1 MNQGT
6 HPEELPAEVLDD
18 VASVVGAEVTLLS
31 RLPGG
36 VNGGAMRVQ
45 LAGRANAVLKAVPR
59 AHPNHLDETL
69 RAQRVVEHMR
79 RRGYPT
85 PAWLGVG
92 ATATH
97 VWHLMDFVDAAP
109 APELTPSLVEQL
121 MEIIELQAG
130 QASEPYDHWSYA
142 WRVATGQESAVAGL
156 DFNETPEQSLLRQSV
171 AGLSGYSSVVSALV
185 ERLRLVCADVPPPR
199 EAPDMVHADLSTPSN
214 VLVRDGA
221 VVAVVDIGN
230 AGSGTRATRSH
241 HPRVVHLPGSAAGRC
256 PKAAVDENPRPGRL
270 GGGGGARSDT
280 DPPHARDPHPSRA
293 PRCRSRGGQ
302 ARPSRPRRAERASL
316 TVAGGDGVR
325 NGDLRLLSAGITRN
339 IHLEAENGALR
350 EFVEQLQSQVG
361 ELQERIVE
369 VERKI
374 RRSCR
379 STPWASARRWCR
391 QAASPHRRAGP
402 APRFEAARF
411 RRASRPSADTPAARH
426 ATARSS
432 PCSRAAMFASTRSDA
447 AHARSSTATRR
458 TRRAISRTP

>member
-36 VNGGAMRVQ
+36 VNAGAMRVQ

-156 DFNETPEQSLLRQSV
+156 
-171 AGLSGYSSVVSALV
+171 SGYSSVVSALV

-199 EAPDMVHADLSTPSN
+199 EAPDMVHADLNPSN

-230 AGSGTRATRSH
+230 AGSGTRATDLINL
-241 HPRVVHLPGSAAGRC
+241 VWL
-256 PKAAVDENPRPGRL
+256 
-270 GGGGGARSDT
+270 T
-280 DPPHARDPHPSRA
+280 FQDP
-293 PRCRSRGGQ
+293 
-302 ARPSRPRRAERASL
+302 L
-316 TVAGGDGVR
+316 DGVR
-325 NGDLRLLSAGITRN
+325 RRLWTRILDLVGWEGAAVLAATQIL
-339 IHLEAENGALR
+339 HMLEVPIRHGRHDVVPGVVKRGHRALDELNALR
-350 EFVEQLQSQVG
+350 
-361 ELQERIVE
+361 
-369 VERKI
+369 
-374 RRSCR
+374 
-379 STPWASARRWCR
+379 
-391 QAASPHRRAGP
+391 
-402 APRFEAARF
+402 
-411 RRASRPSADTPAARH
+411 
-426 ATARSS
+426 
-432 PCSRAAMFASTRSDA
+432 
-447 AHARSSTATRR
+447 
-458 TRRAISRTP
+458 

>member
-31 RLPGG
+31 RLPAGAHELFGAAVPGG

-45 LAGRANAVLKAVPR
+45 LAGRANAVLKAAPR
-59 AHPNHLDETL
+59 AHSNHLDETL

-109 APELTPSLVEQL
+109 VPELTPSLVEQL

-142 WRVATGQESAVAGL
+142 WRVATGQESAMAGMG
-156 DFNETPEQSLLRQSV
+156 FQETPEQSLLRQSV
-171 AGLSGYSSVVSALV
+171 ARLSGYSSVVSALV

-199 EAPDMVHADLSTPSN
+199 EAPDMVHADLNPGN

-230 AGSGTRATRSH
+230 AGSGTRATDLTTLQWHTFQDPLDGAR
-241 HPRVVHLPGSAAGRC
+241 RRLWRRILDLVGWEG
-256 PKAAVDENPRPGRL
+256 AAVLAATQVLLQLEWPIRIGRH
-270 GGGGGARSDT
+270 D
-280 DPPHARDPHPSRA
+280 D
-293 PRCRSRGGQ
+293 
-302 ARPSRPRRAERASL
+302 
-316 TVAGGDGVR
+316 VAGVVR
-325 NGDLRLLSAGITRN
+325 RGHRALDELN
-339 IHLEAENGALR
+339 ALR
-350 EFVEQLQSQVG
+350 
-361 ELQERIVE
+361 
-369 VERKI
+369 
-374 RRSCR
+374 
-379 STPWASARRWCR
+379 
-391 QAASPHRRAGP
+391 
-402 APRFEAARF
+402 
-411 RRASRPSADTPAARH
+411 
-426 ATARSS
+426 
-432 PCSRAAMFASTRSDA
+432 
-447 AHARSSTATRR
+447 
-458 TRRAISRTP
+458 